1 MALNL
6 NETFFPLF
14 FSALFG
20 VDVFD
25 VVDDDDDDALF
36 VVIFEQRNARAP
48 ACARCPEDEEDEEDA
63 RIEIA
68 LLVFCAANARVNDRL
83 AVVVIV
89 VVVVVVVIIVKDTK
103 ICIKIIRRVDMCTSS
118 LFFFDAAER
127 ARREIFFFV
136 LF

>member
-25 VVDDDDDDALF
+25 VVDEDDDVALF

-48 ACARCPEDEEDEEDA
+48 ACARCPEDDEDEEDA

-68 LLVFCAANARVNDRL
+68 LLLFCAANARVNDRL
-83 AVVVIV
+83 AVVVVVIV
-89 VVVVVVVIIVKDTK
+89 VVKDTK
-103 ICIKIIRRVDMCTSS
+103 ICTNNNTTR
-118 LFFFDAAER
+118 
-127 ARREIFFFV
+127 
-136 LF
+136 

>member
-36 VVIFEQRNARAP
+36 VVNFEQRNARAP

-89 VVVVVVVIIVKDTK
+89 VVVVVVVVIIVKDTK
-103 ICIKIIRRVDMCTSS
+103 ICINNNTTRRYVY
-118 LFFFDAAER
+118 E
-127 ARREIFFFV
+127 
-136 LF
+136 

>member
-1 MALNL
+1 VALNL

-25 VVDDDDDDALF
+25 VVDEDDDVALF
-36 VVIFEQRNARAP
+36 VIFDQRNARAP

-68 LLVFCAANARVNDRL
+68 LLLFCAANARVNDRL
-83 AVVVIV
+83 A
-89 VVVVVVVIIVKDTK
+89 VVVVVVIIVKDTK
-103 ICIKIIRRVDMCTSS
+103 ICIKNNTTR
-118 LFFFDAAER
+118 
-127 ARREIFFFV
+127 
-136 LF
+136 